1 MKLSGPGFAVR
12 LEDVAG
18 LVGSVL
24 LYSKL
29 EAGWGYFALLFLV
42 PDLFM
47 AGYAVNKTVGAVVY
61 NIGHTYSSPVF
72 LAAVGYA
79 MTPSLYPIALIS
91 AEYRRPLPA
100 CAGRGVLRLTVRK
113 PSRAP
118 FRGARGS
125 RPGYLASP

>member
-61 NIGHTYSSPVF
+61 NIGHTYASPVF

-79 MTPSLYPIALIS
+79 MTPSLYPIALIWAAHIGFDRMIGYGLKY
-91 AEYRRPLPA
+91 AEGFKSTHL
-100 CAGRGVLRLTVRK
+100 GRI
-113 PSRAP
+113 
-118 FRGARGS
+118 
-125 RPGYLASP
+125 